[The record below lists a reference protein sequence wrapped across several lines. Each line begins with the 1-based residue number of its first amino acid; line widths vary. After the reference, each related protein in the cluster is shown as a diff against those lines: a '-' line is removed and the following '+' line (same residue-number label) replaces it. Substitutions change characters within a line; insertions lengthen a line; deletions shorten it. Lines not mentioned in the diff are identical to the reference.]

1 MRRVINKVNTAE
13 KITGILWFV
22 LAALL
27 ALALSACVSADLTGP
42 DPDAPQATLQLLP
55 MDSAQNSTVCVIS
68 ALDGKDVTKDYS
80 RRLTTEFLLPAGQHT
95 YRFSCED
102 SVGSIA
108 ARDYLFDLT
117 FSLEA
122 DAAYGLMQGEWRTA
136 YPCIVVAALDDAAK
150 NDPPLAGYCP
160 Q

>member
-1 MRRVINKVNTAE
+1 VIDGVFTVG
-13 KITGILWFV
+13 KISSKLRLILG
-22 LAALL
+22 ALL
-27 ALALSACVSADLTGP
+27 ALSISACETANLAGP
-42 DPDAPQATLQLLP
+42 DPDVAQATLQLLP
-55 MDSAQNSTVCVIS
+55 MDSSQNSTVCVIN

-80 RRLTTEFLLPAGQHT
+80 RRLTTEFILPAGQHT

-108 ARDYLFDLT
+108 VRDYLFDLT
-117 FSLEA
+117 FSLDA
-122 DAAYGLMQGEWRTA
+122 DAVYGLMQGDWRTA

>member
-1 MRRVINKVNTAE
+1 VIDGVFTVG
-13 KITGILWFV
+13 KIGSKLQFV
-22 LAALL
+22 LGALL
-27 ALALSACVSADLTGP
+27 ALSISACVTADLTGP
-42 DPDAPQATLQLLP
+42 DPDAAPATLQLLP
-55 MDSAQNSTVCVIS
+55 MDSSQNSTICVIS
-68 ALDGKDVTKDYS
+68 ALDGNDVTQDYS

-95 YRFSCED
+95 YTFSCED

-108 ARDYLFDLT
+108 TRDYSFDLT

-122 DAAYGLMQGEWRTA
+122 DAVYGLMQGEWRTA